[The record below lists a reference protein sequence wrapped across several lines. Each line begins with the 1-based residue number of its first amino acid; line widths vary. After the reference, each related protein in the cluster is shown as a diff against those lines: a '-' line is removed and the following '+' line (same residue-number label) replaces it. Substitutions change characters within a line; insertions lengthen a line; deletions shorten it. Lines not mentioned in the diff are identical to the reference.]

1 MKHNEEDKNT
11 KKKKM
16 KNPNEEKKWKEA
28 CGVMEQTK
36 MAGREMSK
44 EGNRQRLKK
53 RIFSK
58 ATKAGKEQDEN
69 DSFKSGETE
78 KKEKRGLSFNWTRT
92 YCKRFSR
99 PQINA
104 FVCCVHV
111 FLFHIINAFM
121 YQTPF
126 FLLVLKT
133 PKNLSFYFG
142 SRVVIFEKC
151 SSNPVTMRL
160 IWLVVKPWEKNG

>member
-1 MKHNEEDKNT
+1 
-11 KKKKM
+11 
-16 KNPNEEKKWKEA
+16 
-28 CGVMEQTK
+28 MEQTR

-44 EGNRQRLKK
+44 ERLKK
-53 RIFSK
+53 RILSK

-111 FLFHIINAFM
+111 FLFHIINAF
-121 YQTPF
+121 YNSFLPF
-126 FLLVLKT
+126 GLENSKEPCILFWIESGYIWEMFFKPCHDASTFPWLQ
-133 PKNLSFYFG
+133 
-142 SRVVIFEKC
+142 
-151 SSNPVTMRL
+151 
-160 IWLVVKPWEKNG
+160 IWLVVKPWEKNGKLKKLVYCCYFL